1 MQYKPA
7 VVSAFFFF
15 KICWKSSCVM
25 EFAMFFT
32 VHVAYKIVKVY
43 SKGVQIFSSC
53 DFYTDLVH
61 IQIICWEGYPN
72 AEFEIISP

>member
-1 MQYKPA
+1 
-7 VVSAFFFF
+7 
-15 KICWKSSCVM
+15 
-25 EFAMFFT
+25 MFFT